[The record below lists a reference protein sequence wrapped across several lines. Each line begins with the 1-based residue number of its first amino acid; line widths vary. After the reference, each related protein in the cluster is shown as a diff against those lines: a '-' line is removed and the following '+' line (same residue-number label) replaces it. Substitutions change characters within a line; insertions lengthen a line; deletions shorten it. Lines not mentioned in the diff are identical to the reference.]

1 MFDSGGGIGGLLLA
15 VSLSKYPDIQV
26 DVYEAAK
33 VFSEIGAGIG
43 LWPRSRDIIERLGLA
58 NALAE
63 KAIVSPS
70 NIPSTISFF
79 RAW

>member
-33 VFSEIGAGIG
+33 VFSEVGTGIG
-43 LWPRSRDIIERLGLA
+43 LWPRSWDIIERLGLVDE
-58 NALAE
+58 LGG

-70 NIPSTISFF
+70 NLPSMISL
-79 RAW
+79 RVW